1 MQSLRIAYRN
11 VFRQARRNL
20 LLGGAI
26 AFGFFIFT
34 LLNGFTGGLVGTVS
48 SNLAG
53 VLGGHLY
60 ISGSEVSGQGSEV
73 SVVRDTAALEEA
85 LSGLGDEVASY
96 TTRSS
101 ASASVI
107 FGSSE
112 ETAELVGVDFSQ
124 EPGFTNSLE
133 LEAGSLEAFLET
145 DTGVLLPAELIE
157 DLGLD
162 IGESV
167 IVRTTT
173 VTGQQNVGDFVV
185 VGSLA
190 ASDLFGP
197 GGGAQG
203 YTRAPALNALLA
215 MEPGQYQTMNVYVR
229 DLAGLGTT
237 TTALY
242 DALARAA
249 PVEPRE
255 DGGGA
260 PNLADFFGG
269 GLSSVD
275 EADRWQ
281 GTKFAVTNLNDQLA
295 GVTALVNLIT
305 WIGWGV
311 FAVILLVIMV
321 GVTNAYRMVMIERT
335 AEIGTMRAM
344 GMPRAGV
351 RNIFLWEAFLVALGG
366 AVAGLAVAALTMFG
380 VGLIDLGSA
389 SGFGFLLDDGHLR
402 FSLSL
407 LSTLLTGL
415 LVTLL
420 STLAVLW
427 PAQAAARLQP
437 AEALRAG

>member
-11 VFRQARRNL
+11 VLRQARRNL

-26 AFGFFIFT
+26 AFGFLIFT
-34 LLNGFTGGLVGTVS
+34 LLNGFTSGTVNTVS
-48 SNLAG
+48 NNLAG
-53 VLGGHLY
+53 VLGGHVY
-60 ISGSEVSGQGSEV
+60 VSGSEVSEAGSEV
-73 SVVRDTAALEEA
+73 SVVRDTAALEGA
-85 LSGLGDEVASY
+85 LASLGDEVVSY

-107 FGSSE
+107 FGSAE
-112 ETAELVGVDFSQ
+112 ETVDLVGVDFSQ
-124 EPGFTNSLE
+124 EPGFTDSLE
-133 LEAGSLEAFLET
+133 LEAGSLETFLET
-145 DTGVLLPAELIE
+145 DTGVLLPAELLE
-157 DLGLD
+157 DLGLQ

-167 IVRTTT
+167 VVRTTT

-185 VGSLA
+185 VGSVA
-190 ASDLFGP
+190 ASDLGE
-197 GGGAQG
+197 QG
-203 YTRAPALNALLA
+203 YARIGALGALLDMA
-215 MEPGQYQTMNVYVR
+215 PGQYQTMNIYVR
-229 DLAGLGTT
+229 DLAGLEAT

-242 DALARAA
+242 EALERAA
-249 PVEPRE
+249 PVEPRDE
-255 DGGGA
+255 GGVPDA
-260 PNLADFFGG
+260 ADFFGG
-269 GLSSVD
+269 GLGSVD

-295 GVTALVNLIT
+295 GVTALVNLING
-305 WIGWGV
+305 IGWGV

-321 GVTNAYRMVMIERT
+321 GVTNSYRMVMIERT

-344 GMPRAGV
+344 GVQRGGV

-366 AVAGLAVAALTMFG
+366 AAAGLALAALAMFG

-389 SGFGFLLDDGHLR
+389 SAFGFLLDDGHLR

-407 LSTLLTGL
+407 LTTILTGV

>member
-11 VFRQARRNL
+11 VLRQARRNL

-26 AFGFFIFT
+26 AFGFLIFT
-34 LLNGFTGGLVGTVS
+34 LLNGFTGGTVKTVS
-48 SNLAG
+48 SNLAD
-53 VLGGHLY
+53 VLGGHVY
-60 ISGSEVSGQGSEV
+60 VSGSEVSEAGSEI
-73 SVVRDTAALEEA
+73 SVVRDTAALEGA
-85 LSGLGDEVASY
+85 LEGLGDEVASY

-107 FGSSE
+107 FGSAE
-112 ETAELVGVDFSQ
+112 ETVDLVGVDFSQ
-124 EPGFTNSLE
+124 EPGFTDSLE
-133 LEAGSLEAFLET
+133 LETGSLEAFLET

-157 DLGLD
+157 DLGLQ

-167 IVRTTT
+167 VVRTTT

-190 ASDLFGP
+190 PSDFNSE
-197 GGGAQG
+197 G
-203 YTRAPALNALLA
+203 YARIGALNALLA
-215 MEPGQYQTMNVYVR
+215 MEPGQYQTLNVYVR
-229 DLAGLGTT
+229 DLAGLEATT
-237 TTALY
+237 AALY
-242 DALARAA
+242 DALERTA
-249 PVEPRE
+249 PVEPRDDE
-255 DGGGA
+255 GGVPDA
-260 PNLADFFGG
+260 ADFFEG

-275 EADRWQ
+275 EADRWR
-281 GTKFAVTNLNDQLA
+281 GTKFTVTNLNDELE
-295 GVTALVNLIT
+295 GVTALVNLIN

-321 GVTNAYRMVMIERT
+321 GVTNSYRMVMIERT

-344 GMPRAGV
+344 GMPRGGV

-366 AVAGLAVAALTMFG
+366 AAAGLAVAALAMFG
-380 VGLIDLGSA
+380 VGLIDLGSSSA
-389 SGFGFLLDDGHLR
+389 FSFLLDDGHLR
-402 FSLSL
+402 FSLSF

-415 LVTLL
+415 LITLL